1 MTNALAASDAIAVMV
16 VSYIVLVN
24 IIAYALMVVDKTK
37 AKNGTRRIP
46 EATLLN
52 LAFIGGSVGIVVA
65 QQTVRHKT
73 RKEPFRSRLI
83 GILVLQVLALS
94 ALVVTIM
101 MSGSPE
107 ALWELLVS
115 KLG

>member
-1 MTNALAASDAIAVMV
+1 MTDVLVASGLIAVMV
-16 VSYIVLVN
+16 VSYLVVVN
-24 IIAYALMVVDKTK
+24 LIAYAMMVFDKTK

-46 EATLLN
+46 ESTLLN

-65 QQTVRHKT
+65 QQTSRHKT
-73 RKEPFRSRLI
+73 RKEPFRSKLI
-83 GILVLQVLALS
+83 GILVLQVLALL

-115 KLG
+115 ELG